1 MKLVLNE
8 IDFLRVLHISGHMY
22 NLSRSTD
29 FLSGLEERKT
39 RENRSVFFLLS
50 RLSFLSSFITKYSG
64 WTLLS
69 AFTLRTS

>member
-8 IDFLRVLHISGHMY
+8 IDFLRVLHISRHMY

-29 FLSGLEERKT
+29 FPSGLEERKT
-39 RENRSVFFLLS
+39 RENRSVFFLLP

-69 AFTLRTS
+69 AFILRTS